1 MINIVKALPE
11 DATFSDI
18 YNREFGQDLVGLGR
32 QGAQGLT
39 LGGSDEAE
47 AIIRSLVG
55 DKSYNENIDQIRS
68 EIESFSEK
76 NPEAS
81 TGAYIA
87 GVIPTLAMS
96 VPALATKLG
105 VTASS
110 AGLGALEGF
119 LSGENIEGRAKDA
132 AIVGTLSGL
141 AGYGGEKLL
150 KYVSP
155 KVSSFFR
162 SLSRKSSEQPV
173 DPSRRSAM
181 TKIAAAPLA
190 VGALSEV
197 PVGKIIEDVMPVS
210 DIPAAKP
217 VAKKIAGAIVKNVG
231 QPSKTQT
238 IGELMQMSDF
248 AYDFTHPLSIS
259 PVGEVV
265 GRAQPTMASEIQT
278 FSEKLNKAKKYF
290 EMKNKAETAD
300 ELDML
305 SPNGRIADHL
315 ESLQKEFG
323 YTNDQ
328 IINFI
333 DETDSV
339 TRKNATAWEK
349 YLEGGI
355 EGDPDVGKEL
365 GLGDESGEGWFEDD
379 FWEKFYGSNEADIAG
394 NTIAK
399 AEE

>member
-87 GVIPTLAMS
+87 GIIPTLAMS
-96 VPALATKLG
+96 APALATKLG
-105 VTASS
+105 VIASS

-197 PVGKIIEDVMPVS
+197 PAGKIIEDVMPVS
-210 DIPAAKP
+210 DIPAVKP
-217 VAKKIAGAIVKNVG
+217 VVRKVTGIIVKNEG
-231 QPSKTQT
+231 QPSK
-238 IGELMQMSDF
+238 INVINDLMNMTDF
-248 AYDFTHPLSIS
+248 GKGPQYGT
-259 PVGEVV
+259 E
-265 GRAQPTMASEIQT
+265 TMKESVENFSSE
-278 FSEKLNKAKKYF
+278 LNKAKKYF
-290 EMKNKAETAD
+290 QLKNKAETAD

-305 SPNGRIADHL
+305 SPNNDMADEL
-315 ESLQKEFG
+315 DFLQREFG
-323 YTNDQ
+323 YTNDE
-328 IINFI
+328 IIDFI
-333 DETDSV
+333 DEADSV
-339 TRKNATAWEK
+339 TRKNTKVWET
-349 YLEGGI
+349 YLRSGAQ
-355 EGDPDVGKEL
+355 GDPEVGKKL

-379 FWEKFYGSNEADIAG
+379 FWEKFYGSNELDIAG
-394 NTIAK
+394 NEIAK
-399 AEE
+399 KENR